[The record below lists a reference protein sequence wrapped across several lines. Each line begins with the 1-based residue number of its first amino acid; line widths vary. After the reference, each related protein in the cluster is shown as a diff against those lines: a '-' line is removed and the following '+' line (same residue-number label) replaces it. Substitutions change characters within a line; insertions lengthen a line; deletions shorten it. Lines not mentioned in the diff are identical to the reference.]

1 MLCFNFLIFPGGI
14 TIQMPLENRKE
25 NDVFSI
31 TEAENCQTFVSMQ
44 PTLEFL
50 FTKAY
55 GVPTDSYVH
64 VDTYRQRW

>member
-1 MLCFNFLIFPGGI
+1 
-14 TIQMPLENRKE
+14 MPLENKKE

-31 TEAENCQTFVSMQ
+31 TEAENCQTFISMQ

-55 GVPTDSYVH
+55 
-64 VDTYRQRW
+64 DTCGYMYMWIPIDRGSNQSF